1 MSFPQ
6 LKIPVILQIMAE
18 VNIPL
23 TELELTEPQRCKE
36 RIRDVFVQLVSV
48 REGSTMC
55 VVKNNL
61 SCAYMIYMRHM
72 LSLSLDNVFVLA
84 TTALVILNLIASLF
98 FFLSRS
104 LIPSSP

>member
-48 REGSTMC
+48 VGEGSTMC
-55 VVKNNL
+55 
-61 SCAYMIYMRHM
+61 AW
-72 LSLSLDNVFVLA
+72 
-84 TTALVILNLIASLF
+84 
-98 FFLSRS
+98 
-104 LIPSSP
+104 

>member
-23 TELELTEPQRCKE
+23 SELELTEPQRCKE

-72 LSLSLDNVFVLA
+72 LSLSLQCF
-84 TTALVILNLIASLF
+84 
-98 FFLSRS
+98 RS
-104 LIPSSP
+104 CHYCPR